1 MTCLVTR
8 MLLCAALLPLAACA
22 RHPAQKPVERTQT
35 NEQGCTRQRS
45 VGPQDPY
52 ADPAPLKEACLG
64 PHVLAFPQNYF
75 YNQVGTEHDGSYS
88 LALEYPSLQ
97 PFKPGERMGLT
108 ADVSVRTMSV
118 EYDYIDQVDI
128 HEAMRRS
135 YTPMKYEADD
145 PEASLEHRTR
155 GDLQHGLSPYYIDMA
170 VVREHYR
177 AKGFKDT
184 ASVMKAD
191 RHTDWFLAKDA
202 AGEVATVIK
211 CTPREITVSGV
222 AYRDGKLVKSKEYGY
237 AVCKHTFMVAALN
250 TLVRIEYPREGLA
263 RWQEFE
269 THAKGL
275 LTGAIEQ
282 RREAALDQERARAP
296 AMQIEHAQ
304 ADPARTFAAM
314 QI

>member
-1 MTCLVTR
+1 
-8 MLLCAALLPLAACA
+8 
-22 RHPAQKPVERTQT
+22 
-35 NEQGCTRQRS
+35 
-45 VGPQDPY
+45 
-52 ADPAPLKEACLG
+52 
-64 PHVLAFPQNYF
+64 
-75 YNQVGTEHDGSYS
+75 
-88 LALEYPSLQ
+88 
-97 PFKPGERMGLT
+97 
-108 ADVSVRTMSV
+108 
-118 EYDYIDQVDI
+118 
-128 HEAMRRS
+128 
-135 YTPMKYEADD
+135 
-145 PEASLEHRTR
+145 
-155 GDLQHGLSPYYIDMA
+155 MA

-222 AYRDGKLVKSKEYGY
+222 AYRDGKLVKSRDYGY
-237 AVCKHTFMVAALN
+237 AVCKHTFMVAALS

-282 RREAALDQERARAP
+282 RRGAALDQERARAP
-296 AMQIEHAQ
+296 AMQVVHAQ
-304 ADPARTFAAM
+304 TDPARAFAAM